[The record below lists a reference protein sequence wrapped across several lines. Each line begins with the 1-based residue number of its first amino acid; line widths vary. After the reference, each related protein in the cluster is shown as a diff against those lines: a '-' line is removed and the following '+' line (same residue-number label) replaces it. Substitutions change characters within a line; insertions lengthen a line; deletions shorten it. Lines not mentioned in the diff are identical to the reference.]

1 MQWLCGQDD
10 QDLECVVLSTHKSRD
25 ISPAIFNVRFAPTII
40 TGGGNSSTEHCVHLC
55 ITQLVIMT
63 GQDRTGRAA
72 ACCDWCVVLCC
83 VVLNHPK
90 GLVSG

>member
-63 GQDRTGRAA
+63 GQDRTGRDGQPLVVIGVL
-72 ACCDWCVVLCC
+72 CYVVLC
-83 VVLNHPK
+83 
-90 GLVSG
+90 